1 MCAGWYQSRTF
12 LCSLV
17 DFQHVTGTS
26 VTIVTYD
33 EHARRVIRN
42 GLTHAEFVQHLQH
55 TISAQLQNHEHL
67 GVSNPNIVSETSTLF
82 VDGDSCEVL
91 NTTKSTDTKRLNNES
106 VANNFSGWSTPHS
119 AIRRKHVFSDFLST
133 REHSCGVL
141 LLSNVSVLDIVRVHA
156 LRDDE
161 NLGDK
166 GELVPHADGA
176 AALNLALRYLEQQA
190 TATPADIMFMTRWRN
205 YPSSNRLSSVRQ
217 KTIT

>member
-1 MCAGWYQSRTF
+1 ME
-12 LCSLV
+12 LV
-17 DFQHVTGTS
+17 
-26 VTIVTYD
+26 
-33 EHARRVIRN
+33 R
-42 GLTHAEFVQHLQH
+42 
-55 TISAQLQNHEHL
+55 
-67 GVSNPNIVSETSTLF
+67 
-82 VDGDSCEVL
+82 
-91 NTTKSTDTKRLNNES
+91 
-106 VANNFSGWSTPHS
+106 
-119 AIRRKHVFSDFLST
+119 
-133 REHSCGVL
+133 VL